1 MSSFRALALL
11 AALSLVPSSAG
22 AEPETPVVGVPY
34 VFATVDA
41 YTVAAISLEITGTLV
56 GENTPRTFRFWP
68 GGRSTDATV
77 SVEAARCDRL
87 ALLAM
92 TRPGRYLF
100 TWKWDTTAFNIVTCT
115 LTRQ

>member
-11 AALSLVPSSAG
+11 AALSLAPSTAG
-22 AEPETPVVGVPY
+22 AEPEAPVSGETY
-34 VFATVDA
+34 VFTSVDA
-41 YTVAAISLEITGTLV
+41 YSVGPTTFDVTGTLV
-56 GENTPRTFRFWP
+56 GESTPRTFRFWS
-68 GGRSTDATV
+68 GGDYA
-77 SVEAARCDRL
+77 VEASRCDRL

-100 TWKWDTTAFNIVTCT
+100 SWSHEIAYISPPTCT